1 MEPNVV
7 TASVLKSMDSL
18 LMILDDRVQECI
30 FRSEQKQPGSIH
42 KALLVTQ
49 GFLTGNLPLLANAPS
64 EIMMRGPVANSL
76 EQRIN
81 EISKLDTG
89 VLPMVEGRLLK
100 GSESLR
106 GAVLTARFRFAE
118 HSNNAN
124 SLLSTRNQLRST
136 HANFMNQLTGDVVAD
151 QQIRDKIT
159 HVENDLDIIDREV
172 GRLTDEMQMEVEAL
186 RQRLDG
192 MIHLLGGYVRLG
204 LTSRTPIGV
213 KENAD
218 RNKVAEVVKPQ
229 PIETSND
236 EWLEAISP
244 LLEFCFKHAD
254 KSLGVSASLA
264 AAFYEKFFGTQLGRI
279 LGSKVAIGGLR
290 ELFSSGGF
298 INYLA
303 VWRAAPLSVTAQTVI
318 GLTLKPGRALEV
330 NWVYNNLKQPF
341 KIFDFK
347 KYPQHLDDA
356 IASLKKI
363 ELPNDLKKILSGKG
377 TLKYVK
383 KPFIFVGAIWDGVTE
398 GRDEYSEKLDDG
410 RSRGD
415 ARVHAAADGAL
426 VGGVSLAAGAYG
438 AAIGT
443 ALFPGVGTAA
453 GFIFGVGF
461 SLAAGWA
468 SKSISDSDIYENLV
482 DDTSKVIGA
491 GIKWAQ
497 GFLS

>member
-1 MEPNVV
+1 
-7 TASVLKSMDSL
+7 
-18 LMILDDRVQECI
+18 MILDDRVQERI
-30 FRSEQKQPGSIH
+30 FGTEQKQPGSIH
-42 KALLVTQ
+42 RALLVTQ
-49 GFLTGNLPLLANAPS
+49 GHLTGKLSHLADAPS

-81 EISKLDTG
+81 EISKLHTG
-89 VLPMVEGRLLK
+89 VLPMVEGRLLN

-106 GAVLTARFRFAE
+106 GAVRATRFRFAE

-159 HVENDLDIIDREV
+159 HVENDLGNIDREE
-172 GRLTDEMQMEVEAL
+172 GRLTDEMQRDVEAL

-204 LTSRTPIGV
+204 FTSRTPISITD
-213 KENAD
+213 NAD
-218 RNKVAEVVKPQ
+218 SIKVAEVVKPQ
-229 PIETSND
+229 PIETGND
-236 EWLEAISP
+236 EWLKAFSP
-244 LLEFCFKHAD
+244 LLELCLDHAD
-254 KSLGVSASLA
+254 KIAFQLATGAATASYDMLLETRSA
-264 AAFYEKFFGTQLGRI
+264 RI
-279 LGSKVAIGGLR
+279 LASKVAIRGWR
-290 ELFSSGGF
+290 TFFSSGGF
-298 INYLA
+298 TNYLA

-330 NWVYNNLKQPF
+330 DWVYNNLKDPF
-341 KIFDFK
+341 KKFDFK

-363 ELPNDLKKILSGKG
+363 ELPNDLKNILRGKG

-398 GRDEYSEKLDDG
+398 GLDEYSEKLDDG
-410 RSRGD
+410 RSIGD
-415 ARVHAAADGAL
+415 ARVHAAADGVL

-453 GFIFGVGF
+453 GFLIGSCF
-461 SLAAGWA
+461 SLTAGLA
-468 SKSISDSDIYENLV
+468 SKRLSDSDIYENLV
-482 DDTSKVIGA
+482 DGSSKVVGA
-491 GIKWAQ
+491 GVKWAQ
-497 GFLS
+497 GLLS